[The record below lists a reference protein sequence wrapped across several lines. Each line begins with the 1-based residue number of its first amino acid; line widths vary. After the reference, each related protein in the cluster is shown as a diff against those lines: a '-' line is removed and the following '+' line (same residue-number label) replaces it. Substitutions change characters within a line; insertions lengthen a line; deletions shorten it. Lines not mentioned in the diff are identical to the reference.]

1 MNLYDW
7 YKFHKGEFGEDIT
20 EYKGYRIEIYY
31 DHSNDKYSAD
41 AFDLIAQEYVF
52 YPVLKKDNSNI
63 EEMIDLCI
71 KQIDKKIKLNNR
83 NDDILIYT
91 DNETED

>member
-7 YKFHKGEFGEDIT
+7 YKFHKGEFEEDIT

-31 DHSNDKYSAD
+31 DCTNNKYSAD

-52 YPVLKKDNSNI
+52 YPCIIDNPDI
-63 EEMIDLCI
+63 ENVIETAIAR
-71 KQIDKKIKLNNR
+71 IDKKIELNDRYN
-83 NDDILIYT
+83 DILIY
-91 DNETED
+91 E